1 MVSREKTTTTLRRAR
16 KKRVSMLIMVP
27 RKKEMATTRKMLKTD
42 MLSRKRVR
50 ARRRSVLALLTSRV
64 KKVKVAYLTRERR
77 TQR

>member
-1 MVSREKTTTTLRRAR
+1 
-16 KKRVSMLIMVP
+16 MLIMDP
-27 RKKEMATTRKMLKTD
+27 RRKEMAMTRKMLKTD

-50 ARRRSVLALLTSRV
+50 ARRRSVLALLTLRV